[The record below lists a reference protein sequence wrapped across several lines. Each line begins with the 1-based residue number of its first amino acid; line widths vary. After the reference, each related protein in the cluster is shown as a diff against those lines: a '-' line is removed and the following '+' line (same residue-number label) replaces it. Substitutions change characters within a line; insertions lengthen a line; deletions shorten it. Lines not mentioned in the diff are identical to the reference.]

1 MHVFMYF
8 IYDFVT
14 CITQVFE
21 TWTKHNS
28 FAAKLLFFF
37 RQQFIDDRWNNSV
50 QNAAPTKN
58 RKSTTVVGLNT
69 ITCPYLLYTALKA
82 TLHVG
87 QSGYF
92 VEVAMS
98 SDEEIERQSEL
109 SEGALG
115 RAQYDWLVV
124 DLQSPT
130 STLPRETNC
139 VPRIQRHLPNA
150 SVLTDIRTRSHH
162 SSTSFS
168 SSSLSS
174 IHQHQ

>member
-1 MHVFMYF
+1 MYLCILFMTSSRALPKCLKRGLNITHSLLNCYF
-8 IYDFVT
+8 FSGSNSLMID
-14 CITQVFE
+14 E
-21 TWTKHNS
+21 TTASKT
-28 FAAKLLFFF
+28 
-37 RQQFIDDRWNNSV
+37 
-50 QNAAPTKN
+50 PTKN